1 MRRIVSHPP
10 SIESPAAVVLTQ
22 FVAGFSFDFGP
33 ADSHRSCSQHL
44 EFKVPFTG
52 ANGSLSDY
60 IRLYQISIAPVSG
73 SVIFDWFQFCL
84 GLAWFIQFIQFIGES
99 TPLTRFK
106 STLSG
111 FNSRFYGFL

>member
-60 IRLYQISIAPVSG
+60 IR
-73 SVIFDWFQFCL
+73 FQL
-84 GLAWFIQFIQFIGES
+84 HQLVG
-99 TPLTRFK
+99 R
-106 STLSG
+106 LSLIG
-111 FNSRFYGFL
+111 FNFV